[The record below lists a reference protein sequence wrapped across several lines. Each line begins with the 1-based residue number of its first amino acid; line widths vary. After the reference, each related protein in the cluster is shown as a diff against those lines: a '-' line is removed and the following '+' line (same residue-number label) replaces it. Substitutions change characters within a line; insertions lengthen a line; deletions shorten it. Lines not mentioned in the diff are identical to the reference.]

1 MHFFFF
7 SIIHIFFS
15 FFFSFYKSAH
25 IRCLQVFGLLDF
37 ILLVMGKCRKQKSD
51 ARTSMELKLIR
62 NIPIPKLFKSS
73 LDILRVL

>member
-1 MHFFFF
+1 MLFFFF
-7 SIIHIFFS
+7 KYYTFFFL

-37 ILLVMGKCRKQKSD
+37 ILLVMGKCRKQKSY
-51 ARTSMELKLIR
+51 ARTSMELKLIQ